1 MIKFVGTFVILLQ
14 INVEL
19 TLIVFCFLP
28 LMGLYAFYFNGRM
41 KRAMMK
47 SKARIA
53 DINAQVEDSLSGI
66 RVVKSFAREAFE
78 QQKFARLNERFL
90 QSRREEYGSEAW
102 LYNGVVAF
110 TQLFSIAIVVFGAQ
124 RILGGMLD
132 LADLVTYLL
141 YVGILI
147 EPIRTA
153 LNFVRL
159 YQEGM
164 TGFERFWE
172 MPEHPPTPATSLS
185 SIQGQLNFK
194 T

>member
-1 MIKFVGTFVILLQ
+1 M
-14 INVEL
+14 
-19 TLIVFCFLP
+19 
-28 LMGLYAFYFNGRM
+28 
-41 KRAMMK
+41 
-47 SKARIA
+47 
-53 DINAQVEDSLSGI
+53 

-78 QQKFARLNERFL
+78 QQRICGLMSVL

-110 TQLFSIAIVVFGAQ
+110 TQLLASPLWFGAQ

-153 LNFVRL
+153 LNFVGL
-159 YQEGM
+159 YREGM

-172 MPEHPPTPATSLS
+172 MSGTPTPPAPLSLQHPRSTQLQKPKLPLPPPSTRSPQNLSLNISAGETLALVSLS
-185 SIQGQLNFK
+185 GVGKSTLCALIPVL
-194 T
+194 